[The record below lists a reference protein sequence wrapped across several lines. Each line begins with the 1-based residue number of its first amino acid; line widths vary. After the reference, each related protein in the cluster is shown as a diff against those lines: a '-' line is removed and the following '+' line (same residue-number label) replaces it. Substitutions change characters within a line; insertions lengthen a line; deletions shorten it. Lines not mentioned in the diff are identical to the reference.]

1 VEDSEERVVVDR
13 TRTSDTP
20 VEWNNGKVLEVQVV
34 KKVEVRN
41 LNVTKKRDLVKEVV
55 RHEKEG
61 IEIEIGIEIEVS
73 VDEIETVTETETVVI
88 EIEEKTE
95 LNEIVEMI
103 ELNETKEMIELKE
116 IAEKT
121 AQNEIGEKT
130 ELNEIV
136 PVMRNVWKGWK
147 KVKNRMN
154 RNNLGRNLALLRNPV
169 RQKRAK
175 TVVVRSVKTA
185 MIARTVGTAMI
196 HAIGNAKNVDEGI
209 AIAIEI
215 EIVEVVVI
223 GIAIVG
229 VIVIGTDV
237 IAIVMMVI
245 EMVIGIR
252 IGIDTDVIGMKENY
266 RMMNTM
272 E

>member
-1 VEDSEERVVVDR
+1 
-13 TRTSDTP
+13 
-20 VEWNNGKVLEVQVV
+20 
-34 KKVEVRN
+34 
-41 LNVTKKRDLVKEVV
+41 
-55 RHEKEG
+55 
-61 IEIEIGIEIEVS
+61 
-73 VDEIETVTETETVVI
+73 VI

-95 LNEIVEMI
+95 RNVIGEK
-103 ELNETKEMIELKE
+103 TKQTE

-121 AQNEIGEKT
+121 AQNEIAVKT
-130 ELNEIV
+130 AQNEIVVKTARNEIV
-136 PVMRNVWKGWK
+136 PAMRNVWKGWK
-147 KVKNRMN
+147 KVKNPMN
-154 RNNLGRNLALLRNPV
+154 RNNLGRNLALLPNLVKR
-169 RQKRAK
+169 KRAK
-175 TVVVRSVKTA
+175 IVVVRSVKTA

-209 AIAIEI
+209 AIAIGI
-215 EIVEVVVI
+215 ETVVVVVI

-252 IGIDTDVIGMKENY
+252 IGIDTDEIGMKENC